1 VIQANLDNCIMEF
14 YTQLKEY
21 ENFND
26 FFSDEEKITAVSKMQ
41 HNYWLGFFKGE
52 ITEGYI
58 SERVRVGEVH
68 ANINLP
74 LKTTYS
80 NLMSKENTEVKN
92 SFQIINSISKMLN
105 LDASI
110 VVSTYAH
117 KVNKVLSNRSSALE
131 AEVIEREKIEEEL
144 KKQVRQAEQFNKM
157 AIDRELRIIEMKK
170 EIDELLIRLGEEKR
184 YD

>member
-1 VIQANLDNCIMEF
+1 
-14 YTQLKEY
+14 
-21 ENFND
+21 
-26 FFSDEEKITAVSKMQ
+26 
-41 HNYWLGFFKGE
+41 
-52 ITEGYI
+52 
-58 SERVRVGEVH
+58 
-68 ANINLP
+68 
-74 LKTTYS
+74 
-80 NLMSKENTEVKN
+80 
-92 SFQIINSISKMLN
+92 MLN

-157 AIDRELRIIEMKK
+157 AIDRELRMIEMKK